1 MARLILLVVV
11 AGAVVVGT
19 LMSCGVA
26 PEETQEEI
34 DQPTKAEGLT
44 AETAQG
50 GETLPSPDLLPCE
63 SPDAD
68 PWVAGLRDGAMS
80 SDMLANYAAKL
91 YGPSVSCE
99 GAVTSEFDGSKFGMV
114 RLGFSKG
121 VTFTAE
127 TMPPETSIVTLRS
140 PAGFED
146 QASARKALGAYCA
159 SVGLHIDWTAPT
171 ETKEGDERVQSFWDP
186 DPGVNGSASFIFSGD
201 TLVALRFS
209 MAL

>member
-1 MARLILLVVV
+1 LVAV

-19 LMSCGVA
+19 LLSCGADPEKAAEKSA
-26 PEETQEEI
+26 P
-34 DQPTKAEGLT
+34 AEQAQQLGS
-44 AETAQG
+44 QG
-50 GETLPSPDLLPCE
+50 GEALPTADLMPCE
-63 SPDAD
+63 GPDAD
-68 PWVAGLRDGAMS
+68 PWVAGLRERSMS
-80 SDMLANYAAKL
+80 SDMLASYAAKL
-91 YGPSVSCE
+91 YGPPVSCE
-99 GAVTSEFDGSKFGMV
+99 GAVTSEFDGSQFGMV
-114 RLGFSKG
+114 RLDFSKG

-140 PAGFED
+140 PSGFED
-146 QASARKALGAYCA
+146 EASARQALGAYCA
-159 SVGLHIDWTAPT
+159 SVGLRIDWTAPT